1 MRETYYLDL
10 KDLANNLFYVLTKNK
25 SDINEVSF
33 SQIGGY
39 KNIIK
44 KEAEKQ
50 DINLEFV
57 LSRDETIRFFNHNSY
72 MFDRGEN
79 NNSIV
84 LREGVTPYHLM
95 YHNSGL
101 PLDVTLLLSSENV
114 EKETLDL
121 MGVKKEKEELKDTK
135 YYIDKLTNMIKY
147 YSSKMEFEKCI
158 ELRDKLHD
166 LINID
171 ILINDTT
178 YENNKN
184 KGKVLQKT
192 KQILY

>member
-1 MRETYYLDL
+1 MKEIYYLDL
-10 KDLANNLFYVLTKNK
+10 GDLIKNIFYILTKNK

-39 KNIIK
+39 KDIIK

-114 EKETLDL
+114 EKETLEI
-121 MGVKKEKEELKDTK
+121 MGVKNSIQELENIK
-135 YYIDKLTNMIKY
+135 YYINELTKKIDY
-147 YSSKMEFEKCI
+147 HSSKMEFEKCI

-184 KGKVLQKT
+184 KGKVLK
-192 KQILY
+192 KQNKY

>member
-1 MRETYYLDL
+1 MKEIYYLDL
-10 KDLANNLFYVLTKNK
+10 GDLSKNIFYILTKNK

-39 KNIIK
+39 KDIIK

-57 LSRDETIRFFNHNSY
+57 LSRDETIRFFNYNSY

-84 LREGVTPYHLM
+84 LREGVTPYHLK

-178 YENNKN
+178 YENNKS
-184 KGKVLQKT
+184 KGRVLQKT
-192 KQILY
+192 KQILD